1 LLFIASLNMEEEDIF
16 DIFGDEFED
25 SRSRK
30 RRRMEDVEEQI
41 ITDNESRAKDLL
53 NQLEKAVAEI
63 EEAEE
68 PEIVESEIVEISD
81 ETSVIR
87 EESKKDENINF
98 EKTFREIPR
107 VQILSIPAVGC
118 IHQVA
123 VPPNHTYVPPKPSS
137 TCKALEFPFP
147 LDSFQEEAIAC
158 VEHGQSVL
166 VSAHT
171 SSGKT
176 VVALYAISLA
186 FRERQRVVYTS
197 PIKALSNQ
205 KYRELC
211 QKFSDVGLLTGDVTI
226 NPSGSCLVMTTEI
239 LRSMLYRGS
248 ELLREVGWVIF
259 DEIHYMRDKERGVVW
274 EESIILLPDSVRY
287 IFLSAT
293 IPNASQFAEWI
304 TFLHKQNCHVISTE
318 FRPVPL
324 QHYVYPAGGDGIY
337 LVLGSDGEFLENRF
351 QQAMKTIDKSASLTS
366 TDMRGRKGGVVQ
378 KFGNNF
384 YLAGSTLH
392 KLIRLIMEKN
402 MSPVIV
408 FSFSRKECEVQAM
421 EISSLDLTDSTE
433 KSLIQDVFRNAIALL
448 SEEDRKLPQI
458 ESLLPILRNGIG
470 IHHSGLLPIIKE
482 ALFATETFSMG
493 LNMPAKTVLFTA
505 VRKFDGKVHRW
516 LSSGEYIQ
524 MSGRAGRR
532 GLDLRGVVILM
543 LESSIGADVAK
554 NIIKGEA
561 DPLNSEFRLTY
572 NMVLNLFRVE
582 GINPEF
588 MLERSFFQFQK
599 YSTMPALYEKA
610 EKIRMEVENLIVPKE
625 NELLEYWNVKKDIE
639 YLQEKMLAYI
649 TKPSYIAPFLMP
661 GRLLHI
667 RTQRDVFG
675 WGVLINFR
683 RLYCKRKNTEV
694 NPEFV
699 VDVLLPVSPASYTG
713 RGDIEC
719 LRPAVPGQKAKI
731 ESVPILLHCIS
742 KISSIRV
749 RYPHDLKNH
758 DSRNSVLNTLTEVKR
773 RFPESEGGIPLLD
786 PIADMNIN
794 DEKFIDMHNRV
805 ELLKST
811 IEEMD
816 ITEDP
821 LFKDYLEKFEEKQQL
836 LNKWTEANENL
847 RNTRN
852 LMHLDELHRRKRVLR
867 ALGYASKQDVITL
880 KGRVACEISVADE
893 LLLTEMLFEGIFNE
907 LSTEKCASLLSCFV
921 CQEKVESA
929 ELSPEFRD
937 LLNSLHKIAKRIAKA
952 TLEANLEIDETDY
965 LQSFKPYMMQV
976 VHAWCLGESFFKI
989 TGMTTIFE
997 GSIIR
1002 CIRRLE
1008 ELLREMASAARAMG
1022 NEDLEAK
1029 FNDACS
1035 CMKRDIIFAASL
1047 YL

>member
-1 LLFIASLNMEEEDIF
+1 MEERDIF
-16 DIFGDEFED
+16 DIFGDEFENH
-25 SRSRK
+25 STK
-30 RRRMEDVEEQI
+30 KKRRMEDVEEQI
-41 ITDNESRAKDLL
+41 ITDNESRARDLL

-63 EEAEE
+63 EDDEAEE
-68 PEIVESEIVEISD
+68 PEIVESEIV
-81 ETSVIR
+81 
-87 EESKKDENINF
+87 
-98 EKTFREIPR
+98 
-107 VQILSIPAVGC
+107 
-118 IHQVA
+118 A
-123 VPPNHTYVPPKPSS
+123 VPPNHTYVPPERRISQD
-137 TCKALEFPFP
+137 ALKFPFP
-147 LDSFQEEAIAC
+147 LDGFQQEAIAC
-158 VEHGQSVL
+158 VEDGQSVL

-211 QKFSDVGLLTGDVTI
+211 QKFLDVGLLTGDVTI
-226 NPSGSCLVMTTEI
+226 NPSGNCLVMTTE
-239 LRSMLYRGS
+239 
-248 ELLREVGWVIF
+248 
-259 DEIHYMRDKERGVVW
+259 HY
-274 EESIILLPDSVRY
+274 I
-287 IFLSAT
+287 
-293 IPNASQFAEWI
+293 
-304 TFLHKQNCHVISTE
+304 
-318 FRPVPL
+318 
-324 QHYVYPAGGDGIY
+324 YPAGGDGIY
-337 LVLGSDGEFLENRF
+337 LVLNKDDEFMENCFHR
-351 QQAMKTIDKSASLTS
+351 AMKTIDKGTSLTS
-366 TDMRGRKGGVVQ
+366 ADMRGRKGGVVQ
-378 KFGNNF
+378 T
-384 YLAGSTLH
+384 GSALH

-402 MSPVIV
+402 LSPVIV

-421 EISSLDLTDSTE
+421 EISSLDLTDSRE
-433 KSLIQDVFRNAIALL
+433 KFLIQDIFHNAIALL

-610 EKIRMEVENLIVPKE
+610 EKIRIEVENLIVPKE
-625 NELLEYWNVKKDIE
+625 NKLLEYWNVKKDIE
-639 YLQEKMLAYI
+639 CLQEKMLAYI
-649 TKPSYIAPFLMP
+649 SKPNYIAPFLMP

-683 RLYCKRKNTEV
+683 RLYCRRRNLEV

-731 ESVPILLHCIS
+731 ETVPILLHCIS

-749 RYPHDLKNH
+749 RYPHDLRSD

-773 RFPESEGGIPLLD
+773 RFPESKGGIPLLD

-794 DEKFIDMHNRV
+794 DEKFIEMHNQV
-805 ELLKST
+805 QLLKTS
-811 IEEMD
+811 IDEMD
-816 ITEDP
+816 ITKDP

-836 LNKWTEANENL
+836 LNKLTEANENL

-852 LMHLDELHRRKRVLR
+852 LIHLDELHRRKRVLR
-867 ALGYASKQDVITL
+867 ALGYANKQDVITL

-893 LLLTEMLFEGIFNE
+893 LLLTEMLFEGVFNE

-929 ELSPEFRD
+929 ELPPEFRD
-937 LLNSLHKIAKRIAKA
+937 LLNSLHKIAKRIAQA

-1022 NEDLEAK
+1022 NEDLETK

-1035 CMKRDIIFAASL
+1035 CMKRDIIFAATSL
-1047 YL
+1047 IAMIANKLI

>member
-1 LLFIASLNMEEEDIF
+1 MEEEDIF

-25 SRSRK
+25 NSRAPK
-30 RRRMEDVEEQI
+30 KRRMEDVEEQI
-41 ITDNESRAKDLL
+41 ITDNESRAKHLL
-53 NQLEKAVAEI
+53 SQLEKAVAEI
-63 EEAEE
+63 EEPKVEE
-68 PEIVESEIVEISD
+68 PEITVESEIVEISA
-81 ETSVIR
+81 ETSVK
-87 EESKKDENINF
+87 EEPKKAEDISF
-98 EKTFREIPR
+98 EKSFREIPR
-107 VQILSIPAVGC
+107 VQILSLPAVGC
-118 IHQVA
+118 IHEVA
-123 VPPNHTYVPPKPSS
+123 VPPNHTYVAPAPLASY
-137 TCKALEFPFP
+137 TALEFPFP
-147 LDSFQEEAIAC
+147 LDSFQKEAIAC
-158 VEHGQSVL
+158 VEHGESVL

-337 LVLGSDGEFLENRF
+337 LVLNENGEFLEERF
-351 QQAMKTIDKSASLTS
+351 QQAMKTIGKGASLTS
-366 TDMRGRKGGVVQ
+366 TDKRGRKGGVVQ
-378 KFGNNF
+378 T
-384 YLAGSTLH
+384 GSALH
-392 KLIRLIMEKN
+392 KLIRLIMERQL
-402 MSPVIV
+402 SPVIV

-421 EISSLDLTDSTE
+421 EISSLDLTDSRE
-433 KSLIQDVFRNAIALL
+433 KFLIQDVFCNAIALL

-458 ESLLPILRNGIG
+458 ESLLPILKNGIG

-532 GLDLRGVVILM
+532 GLDKRGVVILV
-543 LESSIGADVAK
+543 LESSIGADIAK
-554 NIIKGEA
+554 NIIKGDA

-599 YSTMPALYEKA
+599 YSTMPALYEIYPFMYSALKCKA
-610 EKIRMEVENLIVPKE
+610 EKIRMKFENIIVTKE
-625 NELLEYWNVKKDIE
+625 NELLGYLNVKKDIE
-639 YLQEKMLAYI
+639 KLQEKMLAYI
-649 TKPSYIAPFLMP
+649 TKANYIAPFLLP

-667 RTQRDVFG
+667 RTQHDVFG

-683 RLYCKRKNTEV
+683 KVYCKRKNLEV

-713 RGDIEC
+713 KGDIEC

-731 ESVPILLHCIS
+731 EIVPILLHCIS

-749 RYPHDLKNH
+749 RYPIDLKND
-758 DSRNSVLNTLTEVKR
+758 DSKNSVLNTLTEVKR

-786 PIADMNIN
+786 PIKDMKIN
-794 DEKFIDMHNRV
+794 DEEFIEMHNRV
-805 ELLKST
+805 ELLKSS
-811 IEEMD
+811 IEQMD
-816 ITEDP
+816 ITKDP
-821 LFKDYLEKFEEKQQL
+821 LFEDYLEKHEEKQQL
-836 LNKWTEANENL
+836 LNKWNEANENL
-847 RNTRN
+847 KNTKN

-867 ALGYASKQDVITL
+867 ALGYATKQDVITL

-907 LSTEKCASLLSCFV
+907 LSAEKCASLLSCFV

-929 ELSPEFRD
+929 ELPPEFRD
-937 LLNSLHKIAKRIAKA
+937 LLNSLHMIAKRVAQA

-976 VHAWCLGESFFKI
+976 VHAWCLGESFSKI
-989 TGMTTIFE
+989 MGMTTIFE

-1008 ELLREMASAARAMG
+1008 ELLREMASAAKAMG

-1029 FNDACS
+1029 FNNACS

>member
-1 LLFIASLNMEEEDIF
+1 MEERDIF
-16 DIFGDEFED
+16 DIFGDEFENH
-25 SRSRK
+25 STK
-30 RRRMEDVEEQI
+30 KKRRMEDVEEQI
-41 ITDNESRAKDLL
+41 ITDNESRTRDLL

-63 EEAEE
+63 EDDEAEE
-68 PEIVESEIVEISD
+68 PEIVESEIVEISN
-81 ETSVIR
+81 EISVR
-87 EESKKDENINF
+87 EEPKNDENINF
-98 EKTFREIPR
+98 GKTFREIPR
-107 VQILSIPAVGC
+107 VQILSLPAVGC
-118 IHQVA
+118 THQVA
-123 VPPNHTYVPPKPSS
+123 VPPNHTYVPPERRTSQD
-137 TCKALEFPFP
+137 ALKFPFP
-147 LDSFQEEAIAC
+147 LDGFQQEAIAC
-158 VEHGQSVL
+158 VEDGQSVL

-211 QKFSDVGLLTGDVTI
+211 QKFLDVGLLTGDVTI
-226 NPSGSCLVMTTEI
+226 NPSGNCLVMTTEI

-274 EESIILLPDSVRY
+274 EESIILLPDNVRY

-324 QHYVYPAGGDGIY
+324 QHYIYPAGGDGIY
-337 LVLGSDGEFLENRF
+337 LVLNKDDEFMENCFHR
-351 QQAMKTIDKSASLTS
+351 AMKTIDKGTSLTS
-366 TDMRGRKGGVVQ
+366 ADMRGRKGGVVQ
-378 KFGNNF
+378 KFGINF
-384 YLAGSTLH
+384 YLAGSALH

-402 MSPVIV
+402 LSPVIV

-421 EISSLDLTDSTE
+421 EISSLDLTDSRE
-433 KSLIQDVFRNAIALL
+433 KFLIQDIFHNAIALL

-610 EKIRMEVENLIVPKE
+610 EKIRIEVENLIVPKE
-625 NELLEYWNVKKDIE
+625 NKLLEYWNVKKDIE
-639 YLQEKMLAYI
+639 CLQEKMLAYI
-649 TKPSYIAPFLMP
+649 SKPNYIAPFLMP

-683 RLYCKRKNTEV
+683 RLYCRRRNLEV

-731 ESVPILLHCIS
+731 ETVPILLHCIS

-749 RYPHDLKNH
+749 RYPHDLRSD

-773 RFPESEGGIPLLD
+773 RFPESKGGIPLLD

-794 DEKFIDMHNRV
+794 DEKFIEMHNQV
-805 ELLKST
+805 QLLKTS
-811 IEEMD
+811 IDEMD
-816 ITEDP
+816 ITKDP

-836 LNKWTEANENL
+836 LNKLTEANENL

-852 LMHLDELHRRKRVLR
+852 LIHLDELHRRKRVLR
-867 ALGYASKQDVITL
+867 ALGYANKQDVITL

-893 LLLTEMLFEGIFNE
+893 LLLTEMLFEGVFNE

-929 ELSPEFRD
+929 ELPPEFRD
-937 LLNSLHKIAKRIAKA
+937 LLNSLHKIAKRIAQA

-1022 NEDLEAK
+1022 NEDLETK